1 MSLNG
6 NNISDIL
13 PENILKVMIK
23 QSGDTVRIV
32 EIEAK
37 AQQYI
42 NLLKRLT
49 YEDNDN

>member
-1 MSLNG
+1 
-6 NNISDIL
+6 
-13 PENILKVMIK
+13 MIK

-42 NLLKRLT
+42 NLLKEVNL
-49 YEDNDN
+49 